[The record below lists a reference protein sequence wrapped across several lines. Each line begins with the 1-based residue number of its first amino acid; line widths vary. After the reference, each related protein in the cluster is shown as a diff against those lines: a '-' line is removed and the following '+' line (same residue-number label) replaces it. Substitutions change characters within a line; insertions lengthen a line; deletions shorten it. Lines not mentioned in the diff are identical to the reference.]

1 MKGMVIATL
10 VIVSL
15 LLILAGNWFWF
26 WLDYASTLVDYIMD
40 YINDQKE
47 NPRYITI
54 DDNDALEEQH
64 KNLHT

>member
-1 MKGMVIATL
+1 MKGMLIATL
-10 VIVSL
+10 VIVSV

-26 WLDYASTLVDYIMD
+26 WLDYASTLVDYM
-40 YINDQKE
+40 NDQKE

-64 KNLHT
+64 KNLHN